1 MAEATKVSKNERE
14 LTRQEKPIEVVIGD
28 MIDPANFHV
37 VFKSELKGIRS
48 MEKVLSEK
56 VPGREKGIKRLKVG
70 KLIAVK
76 NDDEEEQWF
85 RARITDFYN
94 ILDGNIEVEV
104 FLLDHGCTLRGI
116 KYPESVREIPPV
128 FEKLEPFAFKFK
140 LDGLVPITGKY
151 KASSPIVYA
160 KQWCD
165 ISATLAHI
173 AMKTYKRAVIRIQ
186 SRDFQGL
193 PKSGK
198 LFFELDPT
206 KLGVYKRYVEFL
218 EKGGYTSLVPTVD
231 LNKAYIGSK
240 FAVFVEPDA
249 YQPREIKPNFSAMIK
264 HEKSK
269 KPEKPANSK
278 NDFLKP
284 AVQKLS
290 SEVRLMKLRSDL
302 DELME
307 YDD

>member
-104 FLLDHGCTLRGI
+104 FLLDHGCTQRGI
-116 KYPESVREIPPV
+116 KYP
-128 FEKLEPFAFKFK
+128 
-140 LDGLVPITGKY
+140 
-151 KASSPIVYA
+151 
-160 KQWCD
+160 
-165 ISATLAHI
+165 
-173 AMKTYKRAVIRIQ
+173 
-186 SRDFQGL
+186 
-193 PKSGK
+193 
-198 LFFELDPT
+198 
-206 KLGVYKRYVEFL
+206 
-218 EKGGYTSLVPTVD
+218 
-231 LNKAYIGSK
+231 
-240 FAVFVEPDA
+240 
-249 YQPREIKPNFSAMIK
+249 
-264 HEKSK
+264 
-269 KPEKPANSK
+269 
-278 NDFLKP
+278 
-284 AVQKLS
+284 
-290 SEVRLMKLRSDL
+290 
-302 DELME
+302 
-307 YDD
+307 